1 MPGKDRS
8 MGAAVR
14 DIGVAINW
22 RVTLL
27 GLNLA
32 AWLVGALVVTAL
44 FVHRDL
50 SGAPTLYPG
59 FGYSIPMFDDF
70 PALDP
75 LKAESEPVVNLR
87 RIGAIGQSAAVRHL
101 NQVSL
106 GQSQDRGLSQ
116 HGLGRP
122 RRLATPDDAG
132 AAQAARRPH

>member
-1 MPGKDRS
+1 ME
-8 MGAAVR
+8 AAVR

-70 PALDP
+70 PALGP
-75 LKAESEPVVNLR
+75 LKAESEPVVDLR
-87 RIGAIGQSAAVRHL
+87 RIGGIGQSATVRQL

-106 GQSQDRGLSQ
+106 GQHQDRGLAQ
-116 HGLGRP
+116 QGLGRP
-122 RRLATPDDAG
+122 RRLGAPEEPGGLQAT
-132 AAQAARRPH
+132 RPPVTH

>member
-1 MPGKDRS
+1 

-50 SGAPTLYPG
+50 TGAPTLYPG
-59 FGYSIPMFDDF
+59 FGYSIPMFEDF
-70 PALDP
+70 PTLGP
-75 LKAESEPVVNLR
+75 LKTDSEPVVNLR
-87 RIGAIGQSAAVRHL
+87 RIGVIGQSAAVRQL

-106 GQSQDRGLSQ
+106 DQGQDKGLSQ
-116 HGLGRP
+116 RGLGRP
-122 RRLATPDDAG
+122 RRLATPEDPG
-132 AAQAARRPH
+132 ALTISRPPAH